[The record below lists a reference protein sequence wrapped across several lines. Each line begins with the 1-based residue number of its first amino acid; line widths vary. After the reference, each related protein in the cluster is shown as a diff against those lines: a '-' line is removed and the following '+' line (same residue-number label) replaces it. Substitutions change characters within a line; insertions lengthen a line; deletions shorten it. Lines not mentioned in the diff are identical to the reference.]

1 MMASML
7 QLVLVTLL
15 AQLFEQFPAGEIFK
29 GAPARPVLKTAG
41 QRQFRTVIREA
52 AGKGANFAGHYT
64 IAQWGCGAG
73 CISIALIDAKKGTV
87 YDGPFAVLGWGWPQ
101 FKYEGKYSAND
112 EGFEPLSF
120 RIDSR
125 LLIVRGCPEDTDCGS
140 YFYEWTGSSLKLIRK
155 VPAGTQ

>member
-1 MMASML
+1 ML

-101 FKYEGKYSAND
+101 FGEGS
-112 EGFEPLSF
+112 EPLSF
-120 RIDSR
+120 RADSR
-125 LLIVRGCPEDTDCGS
+125 LLIVRGCPEEKNCGA

-155 VPAGTQ
+155 APAGPQ